1 MPTNLGYAD
10 KIIIDLNNNGIEWD
24 TELKNGKFALLIIT
38 NNQRYIVKN
47 EFDDRFALIKFFNK
61 IVDDFISGINELKV
75 KQVI

>member
-1 MPTNLGYAD
+1 MG
-10 KIIIDLNNNGIEWD
+10 KIIDLNNNGIEWD

-38 NNQRYIVKN
+38 NNQRYIV
-47 EFDDRFALIKFFNK
+47 EGGFDDRFALIKFFNK

>member
-1 MPTNLGYAD
+1 MG
-10 KIIIDLNNNGIEWD
+10 KIIDLNNNGIEWD